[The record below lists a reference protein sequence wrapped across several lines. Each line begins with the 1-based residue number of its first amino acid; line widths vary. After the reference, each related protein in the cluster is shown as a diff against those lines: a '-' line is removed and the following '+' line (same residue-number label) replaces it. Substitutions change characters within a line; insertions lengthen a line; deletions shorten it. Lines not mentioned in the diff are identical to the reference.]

1 MDQNEC
7 IICFENL
14 YDFNISV
21 LKCGH
26 FFHSKCIKKWSEKNN
41 TCPLCNKN
49 IIIDHI
55 LFDSNKNLVSSN
67 NLKSNNK
74 LKSSNNYIS
83 RHNDSYNCCDNFCC
97 LFSPSHRGQR

>member
-26 FFHSKCIKKWSEKNN
+26 FFHYKCIKKWSEKNN
-41 TCPLCNKN
+41 ICPLCNTN

-55 LFDSNKNLVSSN
+55 LGNSNKNLESN
-67 NLKSNNK
+67 YN

-83 RHNDSYNCCDNFCC
+83 RHNESYNYCDNLCC
-97 LFSPSHRGQR
+97 LFSPIN